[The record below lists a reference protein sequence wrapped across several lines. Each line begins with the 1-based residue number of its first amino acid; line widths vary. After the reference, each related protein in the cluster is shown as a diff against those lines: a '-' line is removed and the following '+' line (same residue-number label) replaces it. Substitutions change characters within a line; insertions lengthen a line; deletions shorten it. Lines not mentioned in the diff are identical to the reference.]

1 LNIEEAFVK
10 QVPAICSRV
19 AIALLLATSVA
30 WAQNNSDNNGNH
42 GSRGGGRSPNILFII
57 MDDVGIDQLTAFGYG
72 GVDAAK
78 TPNIDAIA
86 RAGVRFR
93 NVWAMPECSPSRA
106 VFFEGRYP
114 LRTNVFGALLDDD
127 LANSQ
132 VSPYE
137 VTTPRLL
144 KTRGYDS
151 GDFGKFHLGEQTHNP
166 FHTNLVQSLG
176 WDYFDGFLEGAP
188 HPIDES
194 AGGAGG
200 DPKNPTTIYPC
211 GFVPNEIPGVDNGGA
226 NSGSC
231 RFSDNSC
238 QDLTVTAGHP
248 TPGKY
253 CLEQGGVFIPKN
265 SCRQA
270 PPQTLTFEVP
280 NGYYVWPRVIS
291 HADGQAETIDYA
303 DPRARG
309 FVGEATTT
317 SAVSWIN
324 SEKNADKSWMA
335 TVAFPQ
341 IHTPY
346 QQVPESL
353 LPAGSP
359 SLNNLNCM
367 SNIANDIPTDHLLS
381 NQMLESMD
389 AEIGRLMVQTGLA
402 TYNSNGTLDYHPEN
416 TNTMVVLIG
425 DNGTYAPG
433 VKLPFNPARA
443 KAFVYQT
450 GVWVP
455 LMIAGPMVS
464 SPNRDVESMVNI
476 ADLFQLFGEVAG
488 IDVRKAVPSSHILDS
503 APMLRYLTNPNQPS
517 IRQTNF
523 TQTGNNIQVTAPG
536 PCVVTVTSPYTCAQ
550 LFTSKPLCVDEGGT
564 WWGPDPQN
572 PNAPTFTSCCAIQ
585 KAVQEKTFPS
595 DDPAYMNMKFLP
607 DIQNAIRND
616 NYKLV
621 QIGEPDCTQQPKPNG
636 RFPDTISTAFYP
648 INEAAPVPM
657 LDDANNALCGDGMPA
672 CPSHLTKA
680 QLDNFNSLSNAMTD
694 LLGSEPPCP
703 GDGNEDK
710 VVNLQDVKSWRFFSE
725 LTDGQ
730 SSWSDFNLDGLTDVN
745 DLLIIAENFGRRCAP
760 KK

>member
-1 LNIEEAFVK
+1 VNDHFGLNREEFVM
-10 QVPAICSRV
+10 QVPATCSRI
-19 AIALLLATSVA
+19 AIALLLATSVG
-30 WAQNNSDNNGNH
+30 WAQNDNDNAITSTSPDFHN
-42 GSRGGGRSPNILFII
+42 RGKRPNILFII

-78 TPNIDAIA
+78 TPNINAIA

-137 VTTPRLL
+137 YTTPRLL

-151 GDFGKFHLGEQTHNP
+151 GDFGKFHLGQVMHNP
-166 FHTNLVQSLG
+166 FGNSLVQSLG
-176 WDYFDGFLEGAP
+176 WDYFDGFLDGAP

-200 DPKNPTTIYPC
+200 NPQSPSTIYTC
-211 GFVPNEIPGVDNGGA
+211 GFVPNKIPGIDNGGA
-226 NSGSC
+226 NTGSC

-238 QDLTVTAGHP
+238 QNLTVTAAHP
-248 TPGKY
+248 TPGKF
-253 CLEQGGVFIPKN
+253 CLEQGGVFIPNN
-265 SCRQA
+265 SCQQAA
-270 PPQTLTFEVP
+270 PPTLSFEVP
-280 NGYYVWPRVIS
+280 NGYYVWPRIIN
-291 HADGQAETIDYA
+291 HPDGQVETIDYA

-309 FVGEATTT
+309 FIGEATTT

-346 QQVPESL
+346 QQVPQSL
-353 LPAGSP
+353 SAAGSLP
-359 SLNNLNCM
+359 LNNLNCTG
-367 SNIANDIPTDHLLS
+367 NIADNIAAYHLLS

-389 AEIGRLMVQTGLA
+389 TEIGRLMVQTGLA
-402 TYNSNGTLDYHPEN
+402 TYNADGTLNYQPEK

-433 VKLPFNPARA
+433 VKLPFNPTRA

-455 LMIAGPMVS
+455 LMIAGPMVN
-464 SPNRDVESMVNI
+464 SPNRDVESMINI
-476 ADLFQLFGEVAG
+476 ADLYQLFGEIAG
-488 IDVRKAVPSSHILDS
+488 IDVRRAVPSSHIIDS
-503 APMLRYLTNPNQPS
+503 APMLRYLINPDQPS
-517 IRQTNF
+517 IRKTNF
-523 TQTGNNIQVTAPG
+523 TQTGNNIHLTPPF
-536 PCVVTVTSPYTCAQ
+536 PCVVVLVGADTCAQ
-550 LFTSKPLCVDEGGT
+550 LFTSQALCNDEGGV
-564 WWGPDPQN
+564 WYGPGSPVKEYS
-572 PNAPTFTSCCAIQ
+572 SCCAIQ
-585 KAVQEKTFPS
+585 HAIDHNMFPNP
-595 DDPAYMNMKFLP
+595 PANFNILP
-607 DIQNAIRND
+607 DFQNAIRND

-621 QIGEPDCTQQPKPNG
+621 ELKKPDCNQPPDSNG
-636 RFPDTISTAFYP
+636 IFPDKTETAFYP
-648 INEAAPVPM
+648 INQAAPVPM
-657 LDDANNALCGDGMPA
+657 LDNANDALCGDGMPD
-672 CPSHLTKA
+672 CPGHLTKD
-680 QLDNFNSLSNAMTD
+680 QLANFNNLSYAMSA
-694 LLGSEPPCP
+694 LLGSEPACP

-710 VVNLQDVKSWRFFSE
+710 VVNGQDIQSWRFFNQ

-730 SSWSDFNLDGLTDVN
+730 SSWSDFNLDGMTDKA
-745 DLLIIAENFGRRCAP
+745 DLKIIQEHFGKRCAP
-760 KK
+760 